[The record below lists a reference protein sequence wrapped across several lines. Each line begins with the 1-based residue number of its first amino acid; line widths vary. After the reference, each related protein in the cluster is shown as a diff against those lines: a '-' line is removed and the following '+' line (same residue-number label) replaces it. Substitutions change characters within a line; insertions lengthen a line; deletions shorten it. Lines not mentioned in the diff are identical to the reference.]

1 MRFRGKSIRRKIVA
15 LLLVPLVSLT
25 AVWAFTTV
33 LTGRE
38 VARLFHVSDVKE
50 DIGYPAEDTVRV
62 LQQER
67 RQTLVYLADPRA
79 ADALTALQRTRTATD
94 RAIAEIRK
102 NAADHDV
109 LDAMDA
115 DDSERLAAV
124 LDAFGGLDSLRR
136 SVEAGTVTRA
146 QALEQYNRLVDPCF
160 TLLGALE
167 GIDDVD
173 LDTQARAMVNI
184 SRARELLS
192 REDALLGSSLVVGR
206 LSRDETRD
214 ISDLVAQRT
223 ILYDVS
229 LPLLPAAERER
240 YERFWNGATTA
251 PLRAAERTTIGT
263 GSGTP
268 RGVTAQSW
276 DSAAASVLAGLGTL
290 DDQVGD
296 RFQDRTRPVAIGVI
310 LQAAVA
316 GLLGLVALVL
326 SVVLSVRVGRGLIRD
341 LRQLRL
347 EAHEASG
354 VRLPSVMRRLSAG
367 EQVDVETE
375 VPRLEYDKNEMGEVG
390 QALNTLQRAAVEAA
404 VKQAQ
409 LRSGVSEVFVN
420 LARRSQVLLHKQLT
434 LLDTMERRTEDTDE
448 LADLFRL
455 DHLTTRMRRHAEGLV
470 ILSGAAPSR
479 QWRRPVQLM
488 DVVRAAVAEVEDY
501 ERIEVRRLPR
511 VAVTGPAV
519 ADLTHLVAELLENAT
534 VFSPPHTAVQVVGE
548 RVANG
553 FTLEIHDRGLG
564 MTAEALLDANLRLAE
579 TPEFELSDTDR
590 LGLFVVSR
598 LAQRQNVRV
607 SLQPSPYGGTTAVV
621 FIPDALLSDDVP
633 DTNGVGFRLDRDRQE
648 KSIGQAGG
656 RAGGR
661 SAAPAQLPGLPT
673 SLLDGPVELEAPVDL
688 DAIDDFP
695 GVLGDEDSERGGLFL
710 PRRSL
715 SRAEEQPPSASA
727 DRAPRE
733 EAEERGPIPLPR
745 RQTPKLVSSHG
756 KPVTDQRT
764 RRDEPEQQPPAASRR
779 PDMGGLAPLPARRR
793 TTASRRPAEL
803 PDRAQER
810 GTAPADGTAPPSDV
824 PGLPRRTRPGS
835 PGGAGAGATGRPDG
849 GGTERSDAAV
859 TGRSDAALRPPGGG
873 TPGWSDR
880 GAMDR
885 PDEGTAQPAGE
896 RFRFGRETGAAGGS
910 ARPDGGGAERAGDRG
925 RFGTGGA
932 ESVGEQSGFG
942 AGEAERLVEQ
952 GGFGD
957 GAAGRAGEHG
967 RFGDEAA
974 ETRAERNRFGRS
986 AEPAGER
993 FRPRGEPAEP
1003 SAVEP
1008 RPDEARSGREALPTR
1023 GTPPTGAT
1031 GTSGVIPAGSPAA
1044 TGSGAAVAPE
1054 PAPGLLPRRVRQANL
1069 APQLKQD
1076 TAQRAD
1082 RAAQPADRDAE
1093 EVRNRMASLQRGWQR
1108 GRRENAAGDSAHNG
1122 TAQGTTKGDGR

>member
-25 AVWAFTTV
+25 AVWGFATV

-38 VARLFHVSDVKE
+38 AARLFQVSDVKQ

-67 RQTLVYLADPRA
+67 RQALVYLADPRA
-79 ADALTALQRTRTATD
+79 ADALSALQRTRAATD
-94 RAIAEIRK
+94 RAIAGIRR
-102 NAADHDV
+102 NAGGHHVFDGLDAADN
-109 LDAMDA
+109 
-115 DDSERLAAV
+115 ERLTAV
-124 LDAFGGLDSLRR
+124 LDAFDGLGSLRR
-136 SVEAGTVTRA
+136 SVEQRTVTRA
-146 QALEQYNRLVDPCF
+146 QALDRYNHLVDPCY
-160 TLLGALE
+160 TLLASLE
-167 GIDDVD
+167 GVDDVG
-173 LDTQARAMVNI
+173 LDAQARALVDI

-192 REDALLGSSLVVGR
+192 REDALLGSALVVGR
-206 LSRDETRD
+206 LTRDETRH

-223 ILYDVS
+223 VLYDVS
-229 LPLLPAAERER
+229 LPLLPADERDR
-240 YERFWNGATTA
+240 YEGFWENTTTA
-251 PLRAAERTTIGT
+251 PLRTAEQSVLRTD
-263 GSGTP
+263 SGTP
-268 RGVTAQSW
+268 RGVDAQSW
-276 DSAAASVLAGLGTL
+276 DSAAADVLHQLGTL

-296 RFQDRTRPVAIGVI
+296 RLQSRARPVAMGVI

-316 GLLGLVALVL
+316 GLLGLVALVV
-326 SVVLSVRVGRGLIRD
+326 SVFLSVRIGRGLVRD

-367 EQVDVETE
+367 EQIDVETE
-375 VPRLEYDKNEMGEVG
+375 VPRLEYDKNEIGEVG

-404 VKQAQ
+404 VKQAE

-519 ADLTHLVAELLENAT
+519 ADLTHLAAELLENAT
-534 VFSPPHTAVQVVGE
+534 VFSPPHTAVQVLGE

-564 MTAEALLDANLRLAE
+564 MPAEALLEANLRLAE

-598 LAQRQNVRV
+598 LAQRQNIRV

-633 DTNGVGFRLDRDRQE
+633 DTNGLGFRLDRDRPA
-648 KSIGQAGG
+648 KGLGQAGRG
-656 RAGGR
+656 AGR
-661 SAAPAQLPGLPT
+661 STAPAQLPGLPT

-695 GVLGDEDSERGGLFL
+695 GVLGDEDSERGGLFR
-710 PRRSL
+710 PRS
-715 SRAEEQPPSASA
+715 SRTEDQAPPTA
-727 DRAPRE
+727 DRAARD
-733 EAEERGPIPLPR
+733 EADDRGPVPLPR

-756 KPVTDQRT
+756 RPVTDQRP
-764 RRDEPEQQPPAASRR
+764 RRDEPEQQPPVAARR
-779 PDMGGLAPLPARRR
+779 PETGALAPLPSRRR
-793 TTASRRPAEL
+793 STTSRRSAEDT
-803 PDRAQER
+803 DRGRQR
-810 GTAPADGTAPPSDV
+810 DTAPADGSGATPDV
-824 PGLPRRTRPGS
+824 PALPRRTRPPEPAADGS
-835 PGGAGAGATGRPDG
+835 
-849 GGTERSDAAV
+849 GTTSDV
-859 TGRSDAALRPPGGG
+859 PALPRRTRPPEPPADGTGTTG
-873 TPGWSDR
+873 PSGTGERTPGQS
-880 GAMDR
+880 R
-885 PDEGTAQPAGE
+885 PGDTRDTGSHAATQPAG
-896 RFRFGRETGAAGGS
+896 G
-910 ARPDGGGAERAGDRG
+910 P
-925 RFGTGGA
+925 
-932 ESVGEQSGFG
+932 
-942 AGEAERLVEQ
+942 
-952 GGFGD
+952 
-957 GAAGRAGEHG
+957 
-967 RFGDEAA
+967 
-974 ETRAERNRFGRS
+974 
-986 AEPAGER
+986 
-993 FRPRGEPAEP
+993 
-1003 SAVEP
+1003 
-1008 RPDEARSGREALPTR
+1008 
-1023 GTPPTGAT
+1023 
-1031 GTSGVIPAGSPAA
+1031 
-1044 TGSGAAVAPE
+1044 
-1054 PAPGLLPRRVRQANL
+1054 LPRRVRQASL

-1076 TAQRAD
+1076 TVRRAEG
-1082 RAAQPADRDAE
+1082 AAQPADRDAE
-1093 EVRNRMASLQRGWQR
+1093 EVRSRMASLQRGWQR
-1108 GRRENAAGDSAHNG
+1108 GREENAGGDTDHDG